1 MPFTRSVPLF
11 LASLLLPVAAGAA
24 PIGFTL
30 GDGGA
35 SLLRLGPIDGSGA
48 PLSVAIRDSNG
59 ASISLTDID
68 FEKETGQL
76 YGSSAANDAI
86 YLINPTTGL
95 ATFRAGLPSAS
106 AADVIA
112 IDWNNNIDRL
122 RVVDTDTANFVFN
135 QTNDTITQFT
145 SLFYVPG
152 DANAGAT
159 PEVFANAY
167 RDSVASGGAPTAQ
180 GGTQLAIDAATGSL
194 ITLGNNAGTLGTV
207 GSFGFDLTTQG
218 GFDIFSTPDGMGGFA
233 DVGYAILTDA
243 GTGIT
248 GLFQIALSADSSGM
262 ISTTLLRSFGA
273 NADIR
278 GLAVI
283 AAADAPAIPLPAPVF
298 LLATAI
304 AGLAGLKRFRRAA

>member
-1 MPFTRSVPLF
+1 MPFIRSVPLF
-11 LASLLLPVAAGAA
+11 LASLLLPAAASAA

-35 SLLRLGPIDGSGA
+35 SLLRLGPIAGSA
-48 PLSVAIRDSNG
+48 SPLSVAIRDSSG

-68 FEKETGQL
+68 FEKETGEL

-95 ATFRAGLPSAS
+95 ATFRAGLPAAS

-145 SLFYVPG
+145 SLLYVPG
-152 DANAGAT
+152 DANEGTT
-159 PEVFANAY
+159 PDVFANAY
-167 RDSVASGGAPTAQ
+167 RDSVANGGAPTAEGSMQ
-180 GGTQLAIDAATGSL
+180 MAIDAATGSL

-218 GFDIFSTPDGMGGFA
+218 GFDIFSTFDGMGGFD

-262 ISTTLLRSFGA
+262 IATTLLRSFGA

-283 AAADAPAIPLPAPVF
+283 DSRDAPAIPLPAPVF

>member
-1 MPFTRSVPLF
+1 MPFPRFFPFVF
-11 LASLLLPVAAGAA
+11 ASLLLPVAAGAA

-30 GDGGA
+30 GDGGT
-35 SLLRLGPIDGSGA
+35 SLLRLGPIDGSGT

-59 ASISLTDID
+59 SSILLTDID
-68 FEKETGQL
+68 FEKETGEL
-76 YGSSAANDAI
+76 YGASAANDAI

-135 QTNDTITQFT
+135 QVANSVTQFD
-145 SLFYVPG
+145 SLAYNDGTVADPQ
-152 DANAGAT
+152 
-159 PEVFANAY
+159 VFANAY
-167 RDSVASGGAPTAQ
+167 RDSVANGGAPTAQ
-180 GGTQLAIDAATGSL
+180 GSMQLAIDAATGSL
-194 ITLGNNAGTLGTV
+194 ITLANNDGFLAVV

-218 GFDIFSTPDGMGGFA
+218 GFDIFSTPDRMGGFD

-243 GTGIT
+243 GTGMT
-248 GLFQIALSADSSGM
+248 GLFQIALSPDTSGM
-262 ISTTLLRSFGA
+262 ISSTLLRSFGV